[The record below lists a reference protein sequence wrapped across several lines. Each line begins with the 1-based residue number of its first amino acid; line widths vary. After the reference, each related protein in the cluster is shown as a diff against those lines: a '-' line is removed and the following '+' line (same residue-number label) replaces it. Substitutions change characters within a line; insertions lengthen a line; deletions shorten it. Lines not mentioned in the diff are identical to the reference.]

1 MSRRENV
8 IVGLDIGTTKICAIV
23 AERRPDGV
31 EVIGVGVAPCGGL
44 RKGVV
49 VDIES
54 TVVSIRKAIEDAE
67 STACC
72 DIDGAYVGIAGGHVK
87 AINCHGAI
95 PLKTG
100 EVRPIDVQRVI
111 EAATTVAIPIDR
123 EVIHTIPQEF
133 VIDGEEGIR
142 DPIGMSGSV
151 LEAWVHI
158 VTGAVSAAQNLVKCA
173 NKAGLN
179 VHDIILQPL
188 ASAEAVL
195 TKDEKELGVAL
206 IDIGG
211 GTSDLAIFSEGA
223 IKHSSVLQLA
233 GNQITGD
240 IALGLRTPVG
250 EAERLKLNYGCSLAS
265 MVDEDEVIEVPSL
278 GGRRPRVISRHA
290 LAEIIEMRVDETLQL
305 VDKEI
310 KKAGLED
317 AIASGIVL
325 TGGSANLVGL
335 PELAERIFDLPVR
348 RGAPREVGGLGEV
361 VSSPKYATGVGLVLA
376 GARNGHESKFRI
388 RDENIFSR
396 VTMRMKEWFQEVF
409 V

>member
-1 MSRRENV
+1 M
-8 IVGLDIGTTKICAIV
+8 
-23 AERRPDGV
+23 
-31 EVIGVGVAPCGGL
+31 
-44 RKGVV
+44 
-49 VDIES
+49 
-54 TVVSIRKAIEDAE
+54 
-67 STACC
+67 
-72 DIDGAYVGIAGGHVK
+72 
-87 AINCHGAI
+87 
-95 PLKTG
+95 
-100 EVRPIDVQRVI
+100 
-111 EAATTVAIPIDR
+111 
-123 EVIHTIPQEF
+123 
-133 VIDGEEGIR
+133 
-142 DPIGMSGSV
+142 
-151 LEAWVHI
+151 
-158 VTGAVSAAQNLVKCA
+158 
-173 NKAGLN
+173 
-179 VHDIILQPL
+179 HDIVLQPL

-195 TKDEKELGVAL
+195 SKDEKELGVAL

-211 GTSDLAIFSEGA
+211 GTSDLAIFADGA
-223 IKHSSVLQLA
+223 VKHSSVLQLA

-240 IALGLRTPVG
+240 VALGLRTPVS
-250 EAERLKLNYGCSLAS
+250 EAERLKLNYGCALAS
-265 MVDEDEVIEVPSL
+265 MVDDDEVIEVPSL

-325 TGGSANLVGL
+325 TGGTANLVGL

-348 RGAPREVGGLGEV
+348 RGSPRDIGGV

>member
-1 MSRRENV
+1 MSRRDNQ

-23 AERRPDGV
+23 AERRGDAV
-31 EVIGVGVAPCGGL
+31 EVIGVGVAPCEGL

-49 VDIES
+49 VNIEA
-54 TVVSIRKAIEDAE
+54 TVGSIRKAVEEAE
-67 STACC
+67 SVAACE
-72 DIDGAYVGIAGGHVK
+72 IDGAYIGIAGGHIK

-95 PLKTG
+95 PLKSG
-100 EVRPIDVQRVI
+100 EVRPLDVQRVI

-142 DPIGMSGSV
+142 DPVGMNGGV

-173 NKAGLN
+173 NKAGLT
-179 VHDIILQPL
+179 VHDIVLQPL

-211 GTSDLAIFSEGA
+211 GTSDLAIFADGA

-233 GNQITGD
+233 GSQITGD
-240 IALGLRTPVG
+240 VALGLRTPVS
-250 EAERLKLNYGCSLAS
+250 EAERLKLNYGCALAS
-265 MVDEDEVIEVPSL
+265 MVNDDEVIEVPSL

-305 VDKEI
+305 VEKEI
-310 KKAGLED
+310 KKAGLAD

-325 TGGSANLVGL
+325 TGGTANLVGL

-348 RGAPREVGGLGEV
+348 RGAPREIGGLGEV
-361 VSSPKYATGVGLVLA
+361 VSSPKYATGVGLVLT
-376 GARNGHESKFRI
+376 GARNGRESKFRI

-396 VTMRMKEWFQEVF
+396 VTMRMKEWFQEALV
-409 V
+409 

>member
-1 MSRRENV
+1 MSRRENL

-23 AERRPDGV
+23 AERRSDTV
-31 EVIGVGVAPCGGL
+31 EVIGVGVAPCEGL

-49 VDIES
+49 VNIEA
-54 TVVSIRKAIEDAE
+54 TVTSIRKAIEEAE
-67 STACC
+67 SMACC
-72 DIDGAYVGIAGGHVK
+72 EIDGAYVGIAGGHVK

-95 PLKTG
+95 PLKSG

-142 DPIGMSGSV
+142 DPVGMNGGV

-173 NKAGLN
+173 NKAGLT
-179 VHDIILQPL
+179 VHDIVLQPL

-195 TKDEKELGVAL
+195 SKDEKELGVAL

-211 GTSDLAIFSEGA
+211 GTSDLAIFADGA
-223 IKHSSVLQLA
+223 VKHSSVLQLA

-240 IALGLRTPVG
+240 VALGLRTPVS
-250 EAERLKLNYGCSLAS
+250 EAERLKLNYGCALAS
-265 MVDEDEVIEVPSL
+265 MVDDDEVIEVPSL

-348 RGAPREVGGLGEV
+348 RGSPRDIGGLGEV